1 VTSATTSSLVGRA
14 DELSRLLGLLDRAE
28 RGRPAVGLIA
38 GDAGVGK
45 TRLLDELAARAGGAG
60 VRVLVGGC
68 MEVGDVGLPYVPF
81 VDAFRDLG
89 TRPGEAEVAAPLAA
103 ALPSLGRLLPEL
115 ATESR
120 PVPPP
125 GDGFERVQLFDGVL
139 SLLARL
145 SELAPLLLVIE
156 DLHWAD
162 RSTRDLLAFLV
173 RTLRGGRVAL
183 VASYRSDE
191 LHRRHPLR
199 PLLAELV
206 RLPDL
211 ERIEL
216 APFGRAEL
224 AEHLQA
230 VAGQPV
236 PPAVVDRILARSEGN
251 AFFAEELVAAGAIR
265 ADIALPDALAD
276 VLLGRIEALS
286 ELAQDVLKVAAV
298 AGRRVGH
305 QLLVAASGQPE
316 DEVER
321 GLRDAIAGQVLVA
334 SAATES
340 YRFRH
345 ALLQEAVYGDLLP
358 GERTRLHATY
368 ARLLAAG
375 DPDGDDPSA
384 SAASAAE
391 LAWHCLASHDLPGG
405 LAALVRAANHA
416 ASVFAPSEVYRHLT
430 QALELWP
437 RVPDAAAVA
446 GVDRFEVLVRAAEA
460 ASHSGEFRQAVG
472 LAREAVETVDEEKEP
487 LRAAETYE
495 RLSGYVLDA
504 ELELER
510 VEEQMLAAARR
521 AVELVPE
528 QPPTPL
534 RARVAAGLARSLLVT
549 RDFEGARRW
558 GEEAL
563 TVARAAGSISDEAM
577 ALVVLSFLELR
588 FGDVETARQ
597 LLRVAD
603 EAAAAAGNRP
613 LELEARH
620 ALGLFELDLGNLAAA
635 CTALDQATEL
645 AARSGLAWS
654 GYGIDSRVLRCI
666 AHYAAGSWDEA
677 ERVAAAADER
687 RPAVSAAAL
696 YVEVGR
702 GRAAAAERLARLA
715 PYRAADPYVAYLAG
729 GCEADLVRW
738 RGELERSSELARET
752 LSTQEEA
759 GAPWVLSAIWP
770 AALALAAEGDMAERA
785 RAAGDQAAVKEHQAI
800 GEDLLARARAALQR
814 ARDKGRQVGPEAVAW
829 LARAEAEWTRVEGR
843 SDPAGWAAAA
853 DAFGYGYLYEE
864 ARCRWRLAEA
874 LLGDGRRLE
883 AAEAARA
890 AHEIAERLG
899 ARPLLAELE
908 ALGRRG
914 RLDLG
919 VEPPGQPGAAA
930 PGLTPRELEVL
941 RLVAAGRSNGQIAE
955 ALFISR
961 KTASVHVSNILAKL
975 GVHTRTEAAAAAHRL
990 GLDDLPD

>member
-1 VTSATTSSLVGRA
+1 VTSATASSFVGRA
-14 DELSRLLGLLDRAE
+14 EELDRLVGLLDRAE

-45 TRLLDELAARAGGAG
+45 TRLLDELAARVEGRG

-103 ALPSLGRLLPEL
+103 AVPSLGRLLPEV
-115 ATESR
+115 ATDPGSA
-120 PVPPP
+120 PPP

-139 SLLARL
+139 SLLVRL
-145 SELAPLLLVIE
+145 SELAPLLLVVE

-162 RSTRDLLAFLV
+162 RSTRDLLAFLI

-216 APFGRAEL
+216 APFGRLEL

-230 VAGQPV
+230 VAGHPV

-276 VLLGRIEALS
+276 VLLGRIEALP
-286 ELAQDVLKVAAV
+286 ELAQEVLKVAAV

-305 QLLVAASGQPE
+305 DLLVAASGRPE
-316 DEVER
+316 AEVER
-321 GLRDAIAGQVLVA
+321 GLRDAVAGQVLVA

-368 ARLLAAG
+368 ARLLAAA
-375 DPDGDDPSA
+375 DPDDEDGS
-384 SAASAAE
+384 SSAAE

-405 LAALVRAANHA
+405 LAALVRAADHA
-416 ASVFAPSEVYRHLT
+416 ATVFAPSEAYRHLT
-430 QALELWP
+430 QALELWN
-437 RVPDAAAVA
+437 RVPDPAAVA
-446 GVDRFEVLVRAAEA
+446 GVDRVEVLVRAAEA
-460 ASHSGEFRQAVG
+460 ANHSGEFRQAVG
-472 LAREAVETVDEEKEP
+472 LAREAVAAIDEDAEP
-487 LRAAETYE
+487 LRAAMAHD
-495 RLSGYVLDA
+495 RLSSYLLDA
-504 ELELER
+504 EPEWDLAR
-510 VEEQMLAAARR
+510 VREQILAASER
-521 AVELVPE
+521 AVELVPAE
-528 QPPTPL
+528 PPTPL
-534 RARVAAGLARSLLVT
+534 RARVTSGMARSLVLA
-549 RDFEGARRW
+549 RDYEGARRR

-563 TVARAAGSISDEAM
+563 AVARAAGSIGDEAR
-577 ALVVLSFLELR
+577 ALIIVSILELR
-588 FGDVETARQ
+588 FGDVATARE
-597 LLRVAD
+597 LLRDAD
-603 EAAAAAGNRP
+603 RAAAAARNRP
-613 LELEARH
+613 LELQARH
-620 ALGLFELDLGNLAAA
+620 ALGAYELDLGNLAAA
-635 CTALDQATEL
+635 CAALDQATDL
-645 AARSGLAWS
+645 AEHSGLTWS

-666 AHYAAGSWDEA
+666 ALYAAGSWDEA
-677 ERVAAAADER
+677 ERVAGAADER

-702 GRAAAAERLARLA
+702 GRQAAADRLARLA
-715 PYRAADPYVAYLAG
+715 PYRKTDPYVAYLAG
-729 GCEADLVRW
+729 GCEADLMRW
-738 RGELERSSELARET
+738 QGAPERSSELARET
-752 LSTQEEA
+752 LATQEEA

-770 AALALAAEGDMAERA
+770 AALALAAEGDLAERA
-785 RAAGDQAAVKEHQAI
+785 RAVGDLAAAKERQAVA
-800 GEDLLARARAALQR
+800 EDVLERARAALQR
-814 ARDKGRQVGPEAVAW
+814 ARDKGRQVGPEALAW

-843 SDPAGWAAAA
+843 PDPARWSAAA

-874 LLGDGRRLE
+874 LLGDGDRQQ
-883 AAEAARA
+883 AATQARA
-890 AHEIAERLG
+890 AHEVAERLG
-899 ARPLLAELE
+899 AAPLLAELE

-919 VEPPGQPGAAA
+919 VQPPPSPDGPS
-930 PGLTPRELEVL
+930 LTPRELEVL

-975 GVHTRTEAAAAAHRL
+975 GVHTRTEAAAEAHRL
-990 GLDDLPD
+990 GLDEAPG

>member
-305 QLLVAASGQPE
+305 QLLVAASGKPE

-368 ARLLAAG
+368 ARLLAEADPEGG
-375 DPDGDDPSA
+375 DG
-384 SAASAAE
+384 SAAE

-405 LAALVRAANHA
+405 LAALVRAASHA

-487 LRAAETYE
+487 LRAAEAYE

-534 RARVAAGLARSLLVT
+534 RARVAAGLARSLLMT

-645 AARSGLAWS
+645 AERSGLAWS

-770 AALALAAEGDMAERA
+770 AALALAAEGDLAERA

-800 GEDLLARARAALQR
+800 GEDLLERARAALQR

-843 SDPAGWAAAA
+843 SDPAGWAASA

-883 AAEAARA
+883 AAEAATA

-919 VEPPGQPGAAA
+919 VEPPGQPGAAV

-955 ALFISR
+955 TLFISR

-990 GLDDLPD
+990 GLDDLPA

>member
-1 VTSATTSSLVGRA
+1 VTSATATGFVGRTE
-14 DELSRLLGLLDRAE
+14 ELRRLLGLLERAE

-45 TRLLDELAARAGGAG
+45 TRLLDELAARAEGRG

-89 TRPGEAEVAAPLAA
+89 SRPGEAEVAAPLAA

-115 ATESR
+115 ATGSG
-120 PVPPP
+120 PPPPP

-139 SLLARL
+139 SLLVRL

-162 RSTRDLLAFLV
+162 QSTRDLLAFLI

-206 RLPDL
+206 RVPDL
-211 ERIEL
+211 ERIDL
-216 APFGRAEL
+216 APFGRVEL

-230 VAGQPV
+230 MVGQAV

-276 VLLGRIEALS
+276 VLLGRIEAVG
-286 ELAQDVLKVAAV
+286 ELAQEVLKVAAV

-305 QLLVAASGQPE
+305 RLLVAASGRPE
-316 DEVER
+316 AEVER

-334 SAATES
+334 SADTES

-368 ARLLAAG
+368 ARLLAEA
-375 DPDGDDPSA
+375 DPEGDDG
-384 SAASAAE
+384 SAAE

-405 LAALVRAANHA
+405 LAALVRAADHA
-416 ASVFAPSEVYRHLT
+416 ATVFAPSEAFRHLT
-430 QALELWP
+430 QALELWN

-446 GVDRFEVLVRAAEA
+446 GLDRVEVLVRAAEA
-460 ASHSGEFRQAVG
+460 ANHSGEFRQAVG
-472 LAREAVETVDEEKEP
+472 LAREAVEAIDQDAEP
-487 LRAAETYE
+487 LRAAMAYD
-495 RLSGYVLDA
+495 RLSSYLLDA
-504 ELELER
+504 EPELELAR
-510 VEEQMLAAARR
+510 LGEQMLAASER
-521 AVELVPE
+521 AAELVPE
-528 QPPTPL
+528 EPPTPL
-534 RARVAAGLARSLLVT
+534 RARVAAGLARSLYNM
-549 RDFEGARRW
+549 RDYQGARRR

-563 TVARAAGSISDEAM
+563 AVARAVGSADDEAR
-577 ALVVLSFLELR
+577 ALIILAFLELR
-588 FGDVETARQ
+588 FGDVATARE
-597 LLRVAD
+597 LLRDAD
-603 EAAAAAGNRP
+603 RAAAAAGNRP
-613 LELEARH
+613 LELQARH
-620 ALGLFELDLGNLAAA
+620 ALGLLELDLGNLAAA
-635 CTALDQATEL
+635 CAALDQATEL
-645 AARSGLAWS
+645 AQHSGLVWS
-654 GYGIDSRVLRCI
+654 GYGIDARVLRCI
-666 AHYAAGSWDEA
+666 AHYAAGNWDEA

-702 GRAAAAERLARLA
+702 GRAAAVERLARLV
-715 PYRAADPYVAYLAG
+715 PYRKADPYVAYLAG
-729 GCEADLVRW
+729 GNEADLARW
-738 RGELERSSELARET
+738 QGDLERSSELARET
-752 LSTQEEA
+752 LATQEDA

-770 AALALAAEGDMAERA
+770 AALALAAEGDLAERA
-785 RAAGDQAAVKEHQAI
+785 RTAGDQAAAKQHLAT
-800 GEDLLARARAALQR
+800 GEDLLARARGALQR
-814 ARDKGRQVGPEAVAW
+814 ARDLGRQVGPEALAW

-843 SDPAGWAAAA
+843 SDPDRWSAAA

-874 LLGDGRRLE
+874 LLADGRREE
-883 AAEAARA
+883 AAAQARA
-890 AHEIAERLG
+890 AHDIADRLG
-899 ARPLLAELE
+899 AAPLLAALE

-914 RLDLG
+914 RLELG
-919 VEPPGQPGAAA
+919 VPPAPGPEA

-955 ALFISR
+955 ELFISR

-975 GVHTRTEAAAAAHRL
+975 GVRTRTEAAAAAHRL
-990 GLDDLPD
+990 GLG

>member
-1 VTSATTSSLVGRA
+1 VTSTTASGFVGRA
-14 DELSRLLGLLDRAE
+14 EELDRLLGLLDRAD

-45 TRLLDELAARAGGAG
+45 TRLLDELAARATDRG

-89 TRPGEAEVAAPLAA
+89 TRPEEAEVTAPLAA
-103 ALPSLGRLLPEL
+103 AVPSLGRLLPEL
-115 ATESR
+115 ATDHG
-120 PVPPP
+120 PAPPP

-139 SLLARL
+139 SLLVRL
-145 SELAPLLLVIE
+145 SEQAPLLLVIE

-162 RSTRDLLAFLV
+162 RSTRDLLAFLL

-216 APFGRAEL
+216 SPFGRAEL

-276 VLLGRIEALS
+276 VLLGRIEGLPD
-286 ELAQDVLKVAAV
+286 LAQEVLKVAAV

-305 QLLVAASGQPE
+305 QLLVAASGRPE
-316 DEVER
+316 AEVER

-368 ARLLAAG
+368 ARLLAEA
-375 DPDGDDPSA
+375 DLSGDDPS
-384 SAASAAE
+384 ASAAE

-405 LAALVRAANHA
+405 LAALVRAADHA
-416 ASVFAPSEVYRHLT
+416 ATMFAPSEAFRHLT
-430 QALELWP
+430 QALELWN
-437 RVPDAAAVA
+437 RVPDAVAVA
-446 GVDRFEVLVRAAEA
+446 GVDRVEVLVRAAEA

-472 LAREAVETVDEEKEP
+472 LAEEAVATVDEDAEP
-487 LRAAETYE
+487 LRAAMAYE
-495 RLSGYVLDA
+495 RLSSYLLDA
-504 ELELER
+504 ELEVARIKEP
-510 VEEQMLAAARR
+510 MLAASRR

-534 RARVAAGLARSLLVT
+534 RASVAAGLARSLLVA
-549 RDFEGARRW
+549 RDPEGARRW
-558 GEEAL
+558 GETAL
-563 TVARAAGSISDEAM
+563 AEARAAGSVGDEAK
-577 ALVVLSFLELR
+577 ALVIVSLLELR

-597 LLRVAD
+597 MLRDAD
-603 EAAAAAGNRP
+603 RAAAAAGNRP
-613 LELEARH
+613 LELQARH
-620 ALGLFELDLGNLAAA
+620 ALGVFEFDLGNLAAA

-645 AARSGLAWS
+645 AERSGLAWS

-666 AHYAAGSWDEA
+666 AHYSAGSWDEA
-677 ERVAAAADER
+677 ERVARAVDER

-702 GRAAAAERLARLA
+702 GRAAAVERLARLV
-715 PYRAADPYVAYLAG
+715 PYRKADPYVAYLAG

-738 RGELERSSELARET
+738 QGDPERSSELARET

-770 AALALAAEGDMAERA
+770 AALALAAEGDLAERA
-785 RAAGDQAAVKEHQAI
+785 RAAGDQTARKEHVAV
-800 GEDLLARARAALQR
+800 GADVLERARAALQR
-814 ARDKGRQVGPEAVAW
+814 ARDRGRQVGPEALAW
-829 LARAEAEWTRVEGR
+829 LARAEAEWSRVEDR
-843 SDPAGWAAAA
+843 NDPDSWSAAA

-874 LLGDGRRLE
+874 RLLEGDRDQ
-883 AAEAARA
+883 AAVQARA

-899 ARPLLAELE
+899 AAPLLAALE
-908 ALGRRG
+908 ALGRRA

-919 VEPPGQPGAAA
+919 VQPPPQPDGAA
-930 PGLTPRELEVL
+930 GLTPRELEVL

-990 GLDDLPD
+990 GLDDTLG

>member
-1 VTSATTSSLVGRA
+1 MTSATATSFVGRA
-14 DELSRLLGLLDRAE
+14 EELERLLRLLDRAE

-45 TRLLDELAARAGGAG
+45 TRLLDELAARAESRGA
-60 VRVLVGGC
+60 RVLTGGC

-89 TRPGEAEVAAPLAA
+89 ARPGEAEVAAPLAA
-103 ALPSLGRLLPEL
+103 AVPSLGRLLPEL
-115 ATESR
+115 ATDAA
-120 PVPPP
+120 PAPPP

-162 RSTRDLLAFLV
+162 RSTRDLLAFLI

-216 APFGRAEL
+216 APFGRVEL

-236 PPAVVDRILARSEGN
+236 PPSVVDRILARSEGN

-276 VLLGRIEALS
+276 VLLGRIETLS
-286 ELAQDVLKVAAV
+286 ELAQEVLKVAAV

-305 QLLVAASGQPE
+305 QLLVAASGRPE
-316 DEVER
+316 AEVER

-334 SAATES
+334 SAADES

-368 ARLLAAG
+368 ARLLAEAG
-375 DPDGDDPSA
+375 PEDD
-384 SAASAAE
+384 ASAAE
-391 LAWHCLASHDLPGG
+391 LAWHCLASHDLRGG
-405 LAALVRAANHA
+405 LAALVRAAGHA
-416 ASVFAPSEVYRHLT
+416 TIVFAPSEAFRHLT

-446 GVDRFEVLVRAAEA
+446 GVDRFELLVRAAEA

-472 LAREAVETVDEEKEP
+472 LASEAIEAIDEDAEP
-487 LRAAETYE
+487 LRAAMAHE
-495 RLSGYVLDA
+495 RLSSYLLDA
-504 ELELER
+504 ELELAR
-510 VEEQMLAAARR
+510 IEEPMLASSRR

-528 QPPTPL
+528 TPPSPL
-534 RARVAAGLARSLLVT
+534 RARVAAGLARSLMVA
-549 RDFEGARRW
+549 RDYEAARRW
-558 GEEAL
+558 GDEAL
-563 TVARAAGSISDEAM
+563 EVARAAGSVGDEAT
-577 ALVVLSFLELR
+577 ALVIVSLLELR
-588 FGDVETARQ
+588 FGDIATARG
-597 LLRVAD
+597 LLRDAD
-603 EAAAAAGNRP
+603 RAAAAAGNRP
-613 LELEARH
+613 LELQARH
-620 ALGLFELDLGNLAAA
+620 ALGVFEFDLGNLAAA
-635 CTALDQATEL
+635 CAALDQATEL
-645 AARSGLAWS
+645 AERSGLAWS
-654 GYGIDSRVLRCI
+654 GYGIDSRVLGCI

-677 ERVAAAADER
+677 ERVARAADER

-702 GRAAAAERLARLA
+702 GRAAATERLARLA
-715 PYRAADPYVAYLAG
+715 PYRANDPYVAYLAG
-729 GCEADLVRW
+729 GCEADLARW
-738 RGELERSSELARET
+738 QGELERSSELARET

-770 AALALAAEGDMAERA
+770 AALALGAEGDLAERA
-785 RAAGDQAAVKEHQAI
+785 RVAGDQAAVKEHLAI
-800 GEDLLARARAALQR
+800 GEDLLGRARAALQR
-814 ARDKGRQVGPEAVAW
+814 ARDRGRQVGPEALAW
-829 LARAEAEWTRVEGR
+829 LARAEAEWARLEGR
-843 SDPAGWAAAA
+843 SDPARWAAAA
-853 DAFGYGYLYEE
+853 DAFAYGYLYEE

-874 LLGDGRRLE
+874 WLLEGDRDQ
-883 AAEAARA
+883 AAEAALA
-890 AHEIAERLG
+890 AHEIAGRLG
-899 ARPLLAELE
+899 AGPLLEALE

-919 VEPPGQPGAAA
+919 GAPERQPGAA

-990 GLDDLPD
+990 GLDDPPG

>member
-1 VTSATTSSLVGRA
+1 VTSATATSFVGRA
-14 DELSRLLGLLDRAE
+14 EELDRLLRLLERAE

-45 TRLLDELAARAGGAG
+45 TRLLLELSVRAENHGA
-60 VRVLVGGC
+60 RVLVGGC
-68 MEVGDVGLPYVPF
+68 MEAGDVGLPYVPF

-103 ALPSLGRLLPEL
+103 AVPSLGRLLPEL
-115 ATESR
+115 ATDAG
-120 PVPPP
+120 PAPPP

-139 SLLARL
+139 SLLVHL
-145 SELAPLLLVIE
+145 SELAPLLLIIE

-162 RSTRDLLAFLV
+162 RSTRDLLAFLI

-191 LHRRHPLR
+191 LNRRHPLR

-206 RLPDL
+206 RVPDL
-211 ERIEL
+211 ERIDL
-216 APFGRAEL
+216 APFGRVEL

-265 ADIALPDALAD
+265 ADIALPEALAD
-276 VLLGRIEALS
+276 VLLGRIEALP
-286 ELAQDVLKVAAV
+286 ELAQEVLKVAAV

-305 QLLVAASGQPE
+305 RLLVAASGRPE
-316 DEVER
+316 AEVER

-334 SAATES
+334 RAATES

-345 ALLQEAVYGDLLP
+345 ALLQEAVYADLLP

-368 ARLLAAG
+368 ARLLAEADPEGG
-375 DPDGDDPSA
+375 DG
-384 SAASAAE
+384 SAAE

-405 LAALVRAANHA
+405 LAALVRAADHA
-416 ASVFAPSEVYRHLT
+416 ATVFAPSEAFRHLT
-430 QALELWP
+430 QALELWSQ
-437 RVPDAAAVA
+437 VPDAAAVA
-446 GVDRFEVLVRAAEA
+446 GVDRVEVLVRAAEA

-472 LAREAVETVDEEKEP
+472 LAREAVEAVDEDAEP
-487 LRAAETYE
+487 LRAAVAYD
-495 RLSGYVLDA
+495 RLSSYLLDVEPDMDLARARA
-504 ELELER
+504 EI
-510 VEEQMLAAARR
+510 LAASER
-521 AVELVPE
+521 AVELVPAE
-528 QPPTPL
+528 PPTPL
-534 RARVAAGLARSLLVT
+534 RAMVAAGLARSLIVA
-549 RDFEGARRW
+549 RDYEEARRR

-563 TVARAAGSISDEAM
+563 AVARAAGSVGDEAS
-577 ALVVLSFLELR
+577 ALVIVSILELR
-588 FGDVETARQ
+588 FGDVAAARE
-597 LLRVAD
+597 LLHAAD
-603 EAAAAAGNRP
+603 RAAAAARNRP
-613 LELEARH
+613 LELQARH
-620 ALGLFELDLGNLAAA
+620 ALGAYELDLGNLAAA
-635 CTALDQATEL
+635 SAALDQATEL
-645 AARSGLAWS
+645 AEHSGLTWS

-666 AHYAAGSWDEA
+666 VHYSAGNWDEA

-702 GRAAAAERLARLA
+702 GRAAAGERLARLA
-715 PYRAADPYVAYLAG
+715 PYRKADQYVAYLAG
-729 GCEADLVRW
+729 GCEADLARW
-738 RGELERSSELARET
+738 QGQPERSSELARET
-752 LSTQEEA
+752 LATQEEA

-770 AALALAAEGDMAERA
+770 AALGLAAEGDLAERA
-785 RAAGDQAAVKEHQAI
+785 RAGGDQAAVKEHLAI
-800 GEDLLARARAALQR
+800 GEDLLARAQGALRR
-814 ARDKGRQVGPEAVAW
+814 ARELGRQVGPEALAW

-843 SDPAGWAAAA
+843 PDPARWAAAA
-853 DAFGYGYLYEE
+853 EAFGYGYLYEE

-874 LLGDGRRLE
+874 LLGEGDRE
-883 AAEAARA
+883 AAAEAARA
-890 AHEIAERLG
+890 AHEIARRLG
-899 ARPLLAELE
+899 AGPLLAEVE
-908 ALGRRG
+908 ALARRG

-919 VEPPGQPGAAA
+919 VPPPRQPGEVG
-930 PGLTPRELEVL
+930 GLTPRELEVL

-975 GVHTRTEAAAAAHRL
+975 GVHTRTEAAAAAHRM
-990 GLDDLPD
+990 GLE

>member
-1 VTSATTSSLVGRA
+1 VTSTTTTSFVGRTE
-14 DELSRLLGLLDRAE
+14 ELDRLLGLLDRAE

-45 TRLLDELAARAGGAG
+45 TRLLDELAARAGAAG

-68 MEVGDVGLPYVPF
+68 MEAGDVGLPYVPF
-81 VDAFRDLG
+81 IDAFRDLG

-103 ALPSLGRLLPEL
+103 AVPSLGRLLPEP
-115 ATESR
+115 ATDR
-120 PVPPP
+120 GPAPPP

-183 VASYRSDE
+183 IASYRSDE
-191 LHRRHPLR
+191 LNRRHPLR

-224 AEHLQA
+224 TEHLQA

-286 ELAQDVLKVAAV
+286 ELAQEVLKVAAV
-298 AGRRVGH
+298 AGRRVAH
-305 QLLVAASGQPE
+305 QLLVAASPLPE
-316 DEVER
+316 AEVER

-368 ARLLAAG
+368 ARLLAEAA
-375 DPDGDDPSA
+375 PDGDDDA
-384 SAASAAE
+384 LAAE

-405 LAALVRAANHA
+405 LAALVRAAAHA
-416 ASVFAPSEVYRHLT
+416 ATVFAPSEAFRHLT

-446 GVDRFEVLVRAAEA
+446 GLDRFELLVRAAEA

-472 LAREAVETVDEEKEP
+472 LAKEAIEVVDEEAEP
-487 LRAAETYE
+487 LRAALAYD
-495 RLSGYVLDA
+495 RLSGYLLDA
-504 ELELER
+504 EPE
-510 VEEQMLAAARR
+510 VEVVRLDQQMLAASWR
-521 AVELVPE
+521 AVELVPAE
-528 QPPTPL
+528 PPTPL
-534 RARVAAGLARSLLVT
+534 RARVAAGLARSLMVA
-549 RDFEGARRW
+549 RDYEAAREH

-563 TVARAAGSISDEAM
+563 AVARAAGSVGDEAT
-577 ALVVLSFLELR
+577 ALLIVSLLELR
-588 FGDVETARQ
+588 FGDPETARQ
-597 LLRVAD
+597 LLRDAD
-603 EAAAAAGNRP
+603 RAAAAAGNRS
-613 LELEARH
+613 LELQARH
-620 ALGLFELDLGNLAAA
+620 GLGAFELDLGNLAAA
-635 CTALDQATEL
+635 CAALDQATEL
-645 AARSGLAWS
+645 AERSGLIWS

-666 AHYAAGSWDEA
+666 AHYAAGNWDEA
-677 ERVAAAADER
+677 ERVASTADER

-702 GRAAAAERLARLA
+702 GRASADERLARLA
-715 PYRAADPYVAYLAG
+715 PYRTTDPYVAYLAG
-729 GCEADLVRW
+729 GCEADLLRW
-738 RGELERSSELARET
+738 RGQPERSSELARET
-752 LSTQEEA
+752 LATQEEA

-770 AALALAAEGDMAERA
+770 AALALAAEADLAERA
-785 RAAGDQAAVKEHQAI
+785 RAGGDQAAVKEHQAV
-800 GEDLLARARAALQR
+800 GEDLLARARSPLQR
-814 ARDKGRQVGPEAVAW
+814 ARDRGRQVGPEALAW
-829 LARAEAEWTRVEGR
+829 LARAEAEWTRVDGR
-843 SDPAGWAAAA
+843 PDPVRWAAAA

-874 LLGDGRRLE
+874 LLGEGRREE
-883 AAEAARA
+883 AAGAARA
-890 AHEIAERLG
+890 AHEIAGRLG
-899 ARPLLAELE
+899 AGPLLAEVE
-908 ALGRRG
+908 ALARRG

-919 VEPPGQPGAAA
+919 VQPPGQPGEA

-941 RLVAAGRSNGQIAE
+941 RLVAAGRTNGQIAE

-990 GLDDLPD
+990 GLDDPA

>member
-1 VTSATTSSLVGRA
+1 VTSTTAGSFVGRA
-14 DELSRLLGLLDRAE
+14 EELDRLVALLGRAE

-45 TRLLDELAARAGGAG
+45 TRLLDELAARAEGRGA
-60 VRVLVGGC
+60 RVLVGGC

-103 ALPSLGRLLPEL
+103 AVPSLGRLLPE
-115 ATESR
+115 
-120 PVPPP
+120 PVTGQGPAPP

-139 SLLARL
+139 SLLVRL

-162 RSTRDLLAFLV
+162 RSTRDLLAFLI

-206 RLPDL
+206 RLPEL

-216 APFGRAEL
+216 APFGRVEL

-230 VAGQPV
+230 IAGHPV
-236 PPAVVDRILARSEGN
+236 PATVVDRILARSEGN

-276 VLLGRIEALS
+276 VLLGRIEALP
-286 ELAQDVLKVAAV
+286 ELAQEILKVAAV

-305 QLLVAASGQPE
+305 DLLVAASGRPE
-316 DEVER
+316 AEVER
-321 GLRDAIAGQVLVA
+321 GLRDAVAGQVLVA

-368 ARLLAAG
+368 ARLLAAA
-375 DPDGDDPSA
+375 DPDGEDGSG
-384 SAASAAE
+384 SAAE

-405 LAALVRAANHA
+405 LAALVRAADHA
-416 ASVFAPSEVYRHLT
+416 ATVFAPSEAFRHLT
-430 QALELWP
+430 QALELWN
-437 RVPDAAAVA
+437 RVPDADAVA
-446 GVDRFEVLVRAAEA
+446 GVDRVEVLVRAAEA

-472 LAREAVETVDEEKEP
+472 LAREAVATIDEEAEP
-487 LRAAETYE
+487 LRAAEIYE

-504 ELELER
+504 ELEFER
-510 VEEQMLAAARR
+510 VEEPMLAASRR

-534 RARVAAGLARSLLVT
+534 RARVAAGLARSLMVA
-549 RDFEGARRW
+549 RDYEGARRW
-558 GEEAL
+558 GDEAL
-563 TVARAAGSISDEAM
+563 AVARAAGSVGDEAR
-577 ALVVLSFLELR
+577 ALVVVSLLELR

-597 LLRVAD
+597 LLRGAD

-645 AARSGLAWS
+645 AERSGLAWS

-729 GCEADLVRW
+729 GSEADLVRW
-738 RGELERSSELARET
+738 QGDPERSSELARDT
-752 LSTQEEA
+752 LATQEEA

-770 AALALAAEGDMAERA
+770 AALALAAEGDLAERA
-785 RAAGDQAAVKEHQAI
+785 RAAGDLAAQKEH
-800 GEDLLARARAALQR
+800 LAVGTDVLERARSALQR
-814 ARDKGRQVGPEAVAW
+814 ARDRGRQVGPEALAW

-843 SDPAGWAAAA
+843 PDPARWAAAA

-874 LLGDGRRLE
+874 WLLEGDRDQ
-883 AAEAARA
+883 AATQARA
-890 AHEIAERLG
+890 AHELAERLG
-899 ARPLLAELE
+899 AAPLLEALE
-908 ALGRRG
+908 SLGRRG

-919 VEPPGQPGAAA
+919 VQPPPSPDGPA
-930 PGLTPRELEVL
+930 LTPRELEVL

-990 GLDDLPD
+990 GLDDAPG